1 MGFEKVRKKLLEKD
15 KEISLLCNWEYQ
27 VTPLEKKLFCRT
39 FDEKIHPLD
48 RTLDRYEK
56 QRLTKKIKE
65 LFQDGDTFFDWRR
78 KESEKQKKYFEVS
91 KMNLKESQFFC
102 LYCNQKMNR
111 KNPETSQTFKEA
123 YKKTFQQKTN
133 FQFITL

>member
-111 KNPETSQTFKEA
+111 KNLKRHRLS
-123 YKKTFQQKTN
+123 KKHIKNVEQKTN